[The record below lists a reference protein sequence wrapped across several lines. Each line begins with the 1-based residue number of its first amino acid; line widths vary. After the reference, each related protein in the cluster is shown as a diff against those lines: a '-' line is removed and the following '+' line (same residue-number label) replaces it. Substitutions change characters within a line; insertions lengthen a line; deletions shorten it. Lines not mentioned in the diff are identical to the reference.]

1 LKHNTGTGKILKAI
15 FPVLFL
21 IRNHEPYKGKTPI
34 GQIVTEEYRSSQIYK
49 NRKIDLFCQGNRSIH
64 EAAEKRNGVITKV

>member
-21 IRNHEPYKGKTPI
+21 IRNHEPYKRKTLI
-34 GQIVTEEYRSSQIYK
+34 VQIVSEELRTAQIYK
-49 NRKIDLFCQGNRSIH
+49 NRKIDLCCQGDRSIH